1 MTDYYKVLGVPRD
14 ATDAQLKK
22 AYRKLALKWHPDKN
36 KDNAAAASEK
46 FKEVGEAFAVLS
58 DPKKRA
64 VYDQH
69 GADGLKGGVP
79 DGRGGK
85 LLLCAAVAC
94 LVCVEGRDDHILTL
108 PDCCSLSPTSPP
120 ILLQATQEE
129 ATRSLPRQLATFS
142 NSSLAPPTP
151 SRPSLMTPE
160 VVAAQVAWAE
170 WVECRA
176 WPACLAA
183 AEALAW
189 VDVQA

>member
-85 LLLCAAVAC
+85 LLLCAAC
-94 LVCVEGRDDHILTL
+94 LVRGGCGG
-108 PDCCSLSPTSPP
+108 
-120 ILLQATQEE
+120 A
-129 ATRSLPRQLATFS
+129 
-142 NSSLAPPTP
+142 
-151 SRPSLMTPE
+151 
-160 VVAAQVAWAE
+160 
-170 WVECRA
+170 
-176 WPACLAA
+176 
-183 AEALAW
+183 
-189 VDVQA
+189 